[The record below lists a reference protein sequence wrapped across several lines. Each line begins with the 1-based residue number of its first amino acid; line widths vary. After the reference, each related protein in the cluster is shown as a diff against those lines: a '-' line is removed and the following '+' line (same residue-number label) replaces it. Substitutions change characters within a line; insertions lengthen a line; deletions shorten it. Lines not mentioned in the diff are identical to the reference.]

1 MAEMLDAT
9 GSVAYDSVALI
20 RLSSIRAVII
30 TQSGARSGRMPT
42 DRSTRLTLNSI
53 APAQSVVDQTI
64 YLRNMARLW
73 RIDPQLAIRIDAVAD
88 TARVAVE
95 ASRSG
100 EPTAAMSTPD
110 GKRIYLH
117 SRYQPIDEARR
128 LAESVDVGGQ
138 YCFIVAGFGLGHH
151 IRALFDRL
159 AADSVLIV
167 CEPSL
172 PMLAAA
178 FASVD
183 LADMLAGGRL
193 VILTDANK
201 NTIHHRLRPHTAL
214 MMMGAKF
221 VTHPSSHRV
230 APRFHAEMRQVI
242 TDFVAYSRT
251 TIMTLVQNARITCR
265 NVANNLVHM
274 VTTPPIDAMRNRFRG
289 QPAIVVS
296 AGPSLRK
303 NIDQLVGLENRAVI
317 CAVQTTLKPLLNR
330 GIRPHF
336 VTSLDFH
343 EISARYFD
351 GLTDLEDVRLI
362 VEPKVTWHVTDHYP
376 GPMSLTDNDF
386 ARLLL
391 GDQLIARD
399 ALPAGATVAHLAF
412 YLAQYLGCDPIIF
425 IGQDLAFTGHVFYVP
440 GVEAHRDWDSEL
452 NRFCPLETKEW
463 ERIARNRQILRK
475 VAGVDGR
482 PIYTDELLFTYLEQ
496 FEKDI
501 SICDAHVIN
510 ATEGGAHIRGA
521 ESMPLADAIDRFC
534 TNSIAADSP
543 ADQDDRRATQ
553 RDRLVAAHNELGR
566 RIAEVE
572 SMRSVCAELVDL
584 LNRLTELVHDPPRFN
599 QMIVRVDE
607 LRARVNQSNRAYRV
621 ISAAAQLAE
630 LRRFSADR
638 RLAATVGEETD
649 RAIQQLKRD
658 IQYVGDVREGATQ
671 MLDILDEAK
680 SRIENAIEQ
689 QPASS
694 ILPAGATP
702 T

>member
-1 MAEMLDAT
+1 MN
-9 GSVAYDSVALI
+9 SVAH
-20 RLSSIRAVII
+20 
-30 TQSGARSGRMPT
+30 
-42 DRSTRLTLNSI
+42 
-53 APAQSVVDQTI
+53 AQPVVDQSI
-64 YLRNMARLW
+64 FLRNMAQLW
-73 RIDPQLAIRIDAVAD
+73 RIDPQLAIRVDAVAD
-88 TARVAVE
+88 TARA
-95 ASRSG
+95 AIKAARSG
-100 EPTAAMSTPD
+100 EPTAAMSTSD
-110 GKRIYLH
+110 GKLIYLH

-128 LAESVDVGGQ
+128 LAESVEVGGQ

-159 AADSVLIV
+159 AADSILIA

-183 LADMLAGGRL
+183 LTDMLAGGRL
-193 VILTDANK
+193 VILADANK
-201 NTIHHRLRPHTAL
+201 NTIHDRLRPHTAL

-221 VTHPSSHRV
+221 VTHPPSHRI
-230 APRFHAEMRQVI
+230 APQFHAELRQVI

-265 NVANNLVHM
+265 NVANNLVHL
-274 VTTPPIDAMRNRFRG
+274 VTTQPIDAMRSRFRG
-289 QPAIVVS
+289 RPAIVVS

-303 NIDQLVGLENRAVI
+303 NIDQLVGLEDRAVI

-351 GLTDLEDVRLI
+351 GLTDLDDVRLI
-362 VEPKVTWHVTDHYP
+362 VEPKVTWHVTDNYP

-391 GDQLIARD
+391 GDQLVGRD

-412 YLAQYLGCDPIIF
+412 YLSQYLGCDPIIF
-425 IGQDLAFTGHVFYVP
+425 IGQDLAFSGHVFYVP

-475 VAGVDGR
+475 VAGIDGK

-501 SICDAHVIN
+501 STCDARVIN
-510 ATEGGAHIRGA
+510 ATEGGAHIRGTK
-521 ESMPLADAIDRFC
+521 SMPLADAIEQYC
-534 TNSIAADSP
+534 TQPIAADSP
-543 ADQDDRRATQ
+543 ADQSDDRTAQ
-553 RDRLVAAHNELGR
+553 NARLVAARDQLDQ
-566 RIAEVE
+566 RIGEVE
-572 SMRSVCAELVDL
+572 SMRSVCEKLVDL
-584 LNRLTELVHDPPRFN
+584 LSQLTDLVHDPPRFN
-599 QMIVRVDE
+599 QLIVRVDE

-638 RLAATVGEETD
+638 KLAATVSEETD

-658 IQYVGDVREGATQ
+658 LQYVGDVRDGATQ
-671 MLDILDEAK
+671 MLDILNEAK
-680 SRIENAIEQ
+680 SRIQNAIAGKH
-689 QPASS
+689 PASS
-694 ILPAGATP
+694 ALLVEATP